1 MVRGIFTGLVLMCVA
16 CGPSG
21 GGSGGSGGGSGGA
34 GGSGGSGGAGG
45 SGGTGGSGGS
55 AFFGAVYAHSADTLY
70 KVDPDTLAVTMV
82 GPFVW
87 STGTDQMT
95 DIALDRTGNMIG
107 VSFTKVYAV
116 DKMTAHA
123 TFLANLS
130 TQFNGLSFIPPA
142 GPDPNLP
149 EKLVGTTLDGSV
161 WEINPMTGASTQFGA
176 YGGDLTSSGDLVSVA
191 GFGTV
196 ATVKHGTTGN
206 DFLARVDPT
215 TGVATVIGDTGFQNI
230 WGVGFWKGRVY
241 GFTDGMQ
248 FVLIDPNTG
257 VATLQQASNVM
268 WWGAG
273 VTTSAPIVP

>member
-1 MVRGIFTGLVLMCVA
+1 MTALAA

-21 GGSGGSGGGSGGA
+21 GGT
-34 GGSGGSGGAGG
+34 
-45 SGGTGGSGGS
+45 GGTGGSGGS
-55 AFFGAVYAHSADTLY
+55 GGHGGSGGSAGSGGSGGMSFFGAVYAHSADTLY
-70 KVDPDTLAVTMV
+70 QVNPDTLAVTMV

-87 STGTDQMT
+87 STGSDQMT

-107 VSFTKVYAV
+107 VSFTKVYSV
-116 DKMTAHA
+116 DKTNAHA
-123 TFLANLS
+123 TFLSNLS
-130 TQFNGLSFIPPA
+130 TQFNGLSFIPPQ

-161 WEINPMTGASTQFGA
+161 WEINPTTGQSTQFGA

-206 DFLARVDPT
+206 DFLARIDPT
-215 TGVATVIGDTGFQNI
+215 TGTATVIGDTGFRDI
-230 WGVGFWKGRVY
+230 WGVGFWKGKIY

-257 VATLQQASNVM
+257 AATLQQASNVA

-273 VTTSAPIVP
+273 VTTSAPVVP